1 MMGVL
6 SDYEAAY
13 LISGVN
19 HDILADAVD
28 NRNVKAGNMIWL
40 CKQMNE
46 MFGTEEYQGII
57 DYTELWLDDRSLAE
71 KFLFQYLDSTYD
83 DSSGTKSL
91 GWFDD
96 EGEKK
101 AFIESR
107 GEGNWYDDYKEGA

>member
-1 MMGVL
+1 MGML

-28 NRNVKAGNMIWL
+28 NRNVKAGNMIGI
-40 CKQMNE
+40 CKQMNS
-46 MFGTEEYQGII
+46 MFGTKEYQGII
-57 DYTELWLDDRSLAE
+57 DYTELWMDDRSLAE
-71 KFLFQYLDSTYD
+71 KFLVQYLDYPE
-83 DSSGTKSL
+83 KSL

-96 EGEKK
+96 EGEKE

-107 GEGNWYDDYKEGA
+107 GEGNWYDDYVEKKEGA